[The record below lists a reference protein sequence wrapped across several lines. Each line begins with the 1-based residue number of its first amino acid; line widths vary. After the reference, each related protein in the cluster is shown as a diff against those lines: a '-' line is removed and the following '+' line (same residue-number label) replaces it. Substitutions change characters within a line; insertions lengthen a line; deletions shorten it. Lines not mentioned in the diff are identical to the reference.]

1 MKLFYLAA
9 ANSVHS
15 HRWIRF
21 FADRGHEVHWLSLA
35 PFDDRPANVKCYDFG
50 AGSKWSAFAKAAAQ
64 IRGLVSDIKPDV
76 LHAHYAGTYGVLG
89 ALAGFQPFVLTAWGS
104 DVLFVGREKLR
115 GIPVR
120 WALNKAKLITCD
132 AYHMVDAIRDLGV
145 DTSKVKLVFFGVEVD
160 RFSPGAPDSEIIAR
174 WGAQGRPVVISL
186 RSLEPVYSIETL
198 LEAVPAVA
206 KQFPQVLFVVCG
218 SGSLSD
224 TLKARAAELGLGQ
237 NALFTGRYANV
248 ELPRMLRSAQ
258 VYVST
263 SLSDAGIAASTA
275 EAMAC
280 GVPVVVSNTGEN
292 DKWIEQGNTG
302 FLVPARDPAALAEKI
317 SDLLSDQALAAR
329 IGPAGREAVVT
340 RNNYVREMEK
350 MEQLYAGLAGRSG

>member
-35 PFDDRPANVKCYDFG
+35 PFDDRPANVKCYDFP
-50 AGSKWSAFAKAAAQ
+50 AGSKWIALAKAAAQ

-76 LHAHYAGTYGVLG
+76 LHAHYAGTYGLLG

-120 WALNKAKLITCD
+120 WALNKARLITCD
-132 AYHMVDAIRDLGV
+132 AYHMVDAMRGLGV
-145 DTSKVKLVFFGVEVD
+145 DTKKVQLVFFGVETD
-160 RFSPGAPDSEIIAR
+160 RFTSGPLDDEIIMRWNAR
-174 WGAQGRPVVISL
+174 GRPVVISL
-186 RSLEPVYSIETL
+186 RSLEPVYDIPTL
-198 LEAVPAVA
+198 LDAVPLVA
-206 KQFPQVLFVVCG
+206 KEFPEALFVICG
-218 SGSLSD
+218 SGTLAES
-224 TLKARAAELGLGQ
+224 LKARANELNLGR
-237 NALFTGRYANV
+237 NVLFTGRYANA

-258 VYVST
+258 VYIST

-292 DKWIEQGNTG
+292 DKWIDEAHNG
-302 FLVPARDPAALAEKI
+302 FLVPARDPAALARKI
-317 SDLLSDQALAAR
+317 CDLLRDAALRVR
-329 IGPAGREAVVT
+329 IGSAGRVSIVE
-340 RNNYVREMEK
+340 RNDYVREMEK
-350 MEQLYAGLAGRSG
+350 MEQLYAGLAGRPG